1 MAEQGK
7 SLKARA
13 VELLSRRE
21 YSRRELVRRLAPFAD
36 SAEQLESVLDE
47 LAAANWQSDDRF
59 AQQYAA
65 SKGAKF
71 GSRRLSQE
79 MRQRGVDDD
88 TIRQALAGRDDLASA
103 REQWR
108 KKFGRPPADAA
119 EKAKQYRFLAQRG
132 FPADVIRQVIT
143 GGADDDIY
151 ED

>member
-1 MAEQGK
+1 MTSSGK

-13 VELLSRRE
+13 ADLLSRRE
-21 YSRRELVRRLAPFAD
+21 YSRRELVRRLAPFAE
-36 SAEQLESVLDE
+36 SMEQLEAVLDE
-47 LAAANWQSDDRF
+47 LAAANWQSDSRF
-59 AQQYAA
+59 AQQFAA
-65 SKGAKF
+65 SKGGKF

-88 TIRQALAGRDDLASA
+88 TIRQALAGQDDLASA

-132 FPADVIRQVIT
+132 FPTDVIRQVIA
-143 GGADDDIY
+143 GADDDFY